1 MAVPW
6 KKKRTTFTIQQYSK
20 DVDGIKKQLDA
31 AVDSIVEKVEDI
43 AKIAETIQDQSEE
56 NRR

>member
-1 MAVPW
+1 M
-6 KKKRTTFTIQQYSK
+6 
-20 DVDGIKKQLDA
+20 DGIKKQLDA

-56 NRR
+56 NRRLSSQLDILLAKFER